1 MTDSK
6 AAFLGLGAMGYHM
19 AGHLAKAGYDVTVF
33 NRTRDKAQS
42 WVAEFGGK
50 LAETPAE
57 AAAGADFVFAC
68 VGNDDDLRSITLGDD
83 GAFSGMAGG
92 SVFIDN
98 STASAMVERELAE
111 IGTVR
116 GISILDAPISGGVE
130 GARKGILTVM
140 VGGDE
145 EVFARAEKAIA
156 TYARAVKLMGPV
168 GSGQLTKMVNQICCV
183 GVIQGLAEGMNFARR
198 AGLDAKRAVD
208 VISKGA
214 AQSWQMD
221 NRAVTMID
229 DTFDFGFAAD
239 WMRKDLGI
247 CLDEAR
253 ANGAQ
258 LPLTAMVEQ
267 SSNRTQDRG
276 EGRLDWT
283 VLIRLLSNP

>member
-57 AAAGADFVFAC
+57 AATGAEFVFAC
-68 VGNDDDLRSITLGDD
+68 VGNDDDLRSIALGEN
-83 GAFSGMAGG
+83 GVFAGMAEG
-92 SVFIDN
+92 SVLIDN
-98 STASAMVERELAE
+98 TTASAMVERELAE
-111 IGTVR
+111 VGSGR

-145 EVFARAEKAIA
+145 AVFARAEKTIA

-183 GVIQGLAEGMNFARR
+183 GVIQGLAEGMNFAQR
-198 AGLDAKRAVD
+198 AGLDAKRVVD

-221 NRAVTMID
+221 NRAVTMLD

-267 SSNRTQDRG
+267 FSNRTRDRG

-283 VLIRLLSNP
+283 VLIHLLSNP